1 MSESRELKPPDWS
14 EVERAMVIMAHP
26 DDPDFSCAGSAIQMA
41 RQGIEVTYMILTN
54 GDKGNHNPLI
64 TRQQLILMRK
74 EEQRNAAAL
83 SGVKNVLFMDEED
96 GFLRPTPEIRKRV
109 CREIR
114 RLRPQLIIT
123 NSPDRYVS
131 GRGYINH
138 PDHRNAGLIALEAIF
153 PAADNP
159 MFYPDLTNE
168 GYPPHNISQLYIS
181 HGEQADVEV
190 DISDDLELKIKSIL
204 CHESQFD
211 DLEATEKRM
220 RDWGGEEQED
230 GSKRHYER
238 FQQLDF
244 RSRPRRGP
252 ARKEKTAEQSEK

>member
-1 MSESRELKPPDWS
+1 MTDSREMKPPDWS
-14 EVERAMVIMAHP
+14 EVERVLIIMAHP
-26 DDPDFSCAGSAIQMA
+26 DDPDFSCAGSASQMA

-54 GDKGNHNPLI
+54 GDKGNHNPRV

-74 EEQRNAAAL
+74 VEQRKAAVL
-83 SGVKNVLFMDEED
+83 CGVKDVLFMDEED
-96 GFLRPTPEIRKRV
+96 GFLRPTLEIRKRV

-114 RLRPQLIIT
+114 RIRPQLIIC

-159 MFYPDLTNE
+159 MFYPDLTNA
-168 GYPPHNISQLYIS
+168 GYPPHKISQLYIS
-181 HGEQADVEV
+181 HAEEADVEV
-190 DISDDLELKIKSIL
+190 DITDDLDLKISAIL

-220 RDWGGEEQED
+220 REGGGEEQED
-230 GSKRHYER
+230 GSKRHFER
-238 FQQLDF
+238 FLQLNF
-244 RSRPRRGP
+244 QRR
-252 ARKEKTAEQSEK
+252 ARREPEEDEKSTKE

>member
-1 MSESRELKPPDWS
+1 MAESRELKEPDWTD
-14 EVERAMVIMAHP
+14 VERVLIIMAHP
-26 DDPDFSCAGSAIQMA
+26 DDPDFSCAGTAIQMA
-41 RQGIEVTYMILTN
+41 RRGIEVTYMILTN
-54 GDKGNHNPLI
+54 GDKGNHNPLV
-64 TRQQLILMRK
+64 TRDQLIVMRK
-74 EEQRNAAAL
+74 REQRKAAAL
-83 SGVKNVLFMDEED
+83 CGVKDVLFMDEED

-114 RLRPQLIIT
+114 RIRPQIVIC

-168 GYPPHNISQLYIS
+168 GYPPHNISQLYVS
-181 HGEQADVEV
+181 GAEEVDVEIDITDDV
-190 DISDDLELKIKSIL
+190 DLKIKAVL

-220 RDWGGEEQED
+220 RDRSGED
-230 GSKRHYER
+230 GEDGAKRHYER
-238 FQQLDF
+238 FQQLAF
-244 RSRPRRGP
+244 RPPRRGP
-252 ARKEKTAEQSEK
+252 AKKEKPAAE

>member
-1 MSESRELKPPDWS
+1 MTDSREVKPPDWA
-14 EVERAMVIMAHP
+14 EVERVLIIMAHP
-26 DDPDFSCAGSAIQMA
+26 DDPDFSCAGSTIQMA

-54 GDKGNHNPLI
+54 GDKGNHNPLV
-64 TRQQLILMRK
+64 TRHQLILMRK
-74 EEQRNAAAL
+74 EEQRKAAAMC
-83 SGVKNVLFMDEED
+83 GVKDVLFMDEED

-114 RLRPQLIIT
+114 RIRPQLIIC
-123 NSPDRYVS
+123 NSPDRYIS

-181 HGEQADVEV
+181 HAEEADVEV
-190 DISDDLELKIKSIL
+190 DITEDLELKIKAIL

-220 RDWGGEEQED
+220 REWGGEEQED
-230 GSKRHYER
+230 GSKRHFER

-252 ARKEKTAEQSEK
+252 KATDKDAQKSAS